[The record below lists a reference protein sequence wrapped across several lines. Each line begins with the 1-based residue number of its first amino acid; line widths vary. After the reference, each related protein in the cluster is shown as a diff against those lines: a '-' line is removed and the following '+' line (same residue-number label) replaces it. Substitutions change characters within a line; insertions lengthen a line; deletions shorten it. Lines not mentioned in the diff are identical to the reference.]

1 MESSSGK
8 REISWN
14 SKSKKVAGISFF
26 FEEVAVIRIK
36 QQFLRQA
43 IQSLAKNEN
52 KKAGEINIIFC
63 SDEYLLRINREFL
76 SHDFY
81 TDIVTFDNSQGET
94 LAGELYISM
103 DRVRENSV
111 SYGVTFKKELARV
124 VIHGV
129 LHLAGYKDK
138 RKSEKLKM
146 VEREDFYLRMFDIE
160 NSY

>member
-1 MESSSGK
+1 M
-8 REISWN
+8 
-14 SKSKKVAGISFF
+14 AGISFF

>member
-1 MESSSGK
+1 M
-8 REISWN
+8 
-14 SKSKKVAGISFF
+14 AGISFF
-26 FEEVAVIRIK
+26 FEEVAVIRVK

-43 IQSLAKNEN
+43 IQSLAENEN

-63 SDEYLLRINREFL
+63 SDEYLLKINREFL

-94 LAGELYISM
+94 LAGELYVSM
-103 DRVRENSV
+103 DRVRENSA
-111 SYGVTFKKELARV
+111 SFGVTFKKELARV

-138 RKSEKLKM
+138 RKTDKKEM
-146 VEREDFYLRMFDIE
+146 VEKEDFYLRMFDIE